1 MYASETWEMT
11 NAMMERLRR
20 VEMRMVRW
28 MCGVTWLD
36 KIPSEELKTRM
47 GLGKDV
53 VEAIR
58 ESRLRWFGY
67 DMRKKDKEGVK
78 KWKEHFKGSKN
89 DMVENG
95 AK

>member
-1 MYASETWEMT
+1 M
-11 NAMMERLRR
+11 
-20 VEMRMVRW
+20 
-28 MCGVTWLD
+28 
-36 KIPSEELKTRM
+36 
-47 GLGKDV
+47 
-53 VEAIR
+53 EAIR